1 MATTG
6 TAARAHLQVPTWQ
19 RMAIGGAL
27 AVSLAGV
34 GFAAGR
40 MQSSAPSGTTRV
52 IPRPAEGVGV
62 TVDQPRDASS
72 ALVTRHHRT
81 KWG

>member
-6 TAARAHLQVPTWQ
+6 TAFGSHPQVRTWQ

-27 AVSLAGV
+27 AVSLAGL

-40 MQSSAPSGTTRV
+40 MQPSAPTGTTRMV
-52 IPRPAEGVGV
+52 PRPAQGIGISFNLP
-62 TVDQPRDASS
+62 TDASS
-72 ALVTRHHRT
+72 GLATHRHRV